1 LNWKIVLIKGKK
13 IKRMRIK
20 LKKIKQQKIWLKD
33 EIEIKKN
40 FNKSAKE
47 KLETLKI
54 EDWNEKS
61 NIWEIT
67 NEKLN
72 WKE

>member
-1 LNWKIVLIKGKK
+1 
-13 IKRMRIK
+13 MRVK
-20 LKKIKQQKIWLKD
+20 LKKMKQQKIWLKD

-61 NIWEIT
+61 NIWEII
-67 NEKLN
+67 NKRLN

>member
-1 LNWKIVLIKGKK
+1 
-13 IKRMRIK
+13 MRVK
-20 LKKIKQQKIWLKD
+20 LEKIKQQKIWLKD

>member
-1 LNWKIVLIKGKK
+1 
-13 IKRMRIK
+13 MRVK

-61 NIWEIT
+61 NIWEII
-67 NEKLN
+67 NKRLN

>member
-1 LNWKIVLIKGKK
+1 
-13 IKRMRIK
+13 M
-20 LKKIKQQKIWLKD
+20 KQQKIWLKD

>member
-1 LNWKIVLIKGKK
+1 
-13 IKRMRIK
+13 MRVK